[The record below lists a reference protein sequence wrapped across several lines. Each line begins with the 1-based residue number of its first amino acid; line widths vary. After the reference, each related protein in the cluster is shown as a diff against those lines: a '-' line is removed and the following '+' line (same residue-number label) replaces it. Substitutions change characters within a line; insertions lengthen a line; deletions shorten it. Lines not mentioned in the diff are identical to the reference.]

1 MKDKDQRQTQDERT
15 RGQEAAEDVREEFT
29 TYQESDPERASPGD
43 APARREAELQP
54 GPAPEDQE
62 PEPDRT

>member
-1 MKDKDQRQTQDERT
+1 MKESDRRQTQDERT

-29 TYQESDPERASPGD
+29 TYREVDTERSSPGD

-54 GPAPEDQE
+54 GQAPDEEE
-62 PEPDRT
+62 PDPDRT